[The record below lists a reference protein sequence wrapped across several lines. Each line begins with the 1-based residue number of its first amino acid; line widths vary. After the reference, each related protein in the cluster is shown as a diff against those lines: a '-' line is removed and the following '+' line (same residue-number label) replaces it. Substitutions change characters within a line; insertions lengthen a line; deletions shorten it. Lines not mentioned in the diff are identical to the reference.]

1 MRLTD
6 RQERA
11 VERAVEAVSR
21 ALARRADITAAA
33 RERAVARLRGRIE
46 GALERFGVA
55 VTDGQVEGV
64 VAEYADAEAAA
75 AALMSAERFTGSRAG
90 DLGDPRWLG
99 VCLHFAERSGIPPW
113 ALRAASVAAGVVVA
127 PAALTAYVVLYFV
140 LRLGGAFA
148 EEQPRIRWFRMAGGV
163 LAGVAIC
170 AVLHVA
176 AGYALFGVEW
186 AVREGLK
193 QEMPPLGG
201 WGWFVEERA
210 LLLAGTL
217 ACAVPVF
224 VLGGLPMVNGWDAT
238 LRRCG
243 QAVLALYAVVV
254 SFGLASVVAGVAVN
268 WVRGLAG

>member
-46 GALERFGVA
+46 GALARFGVA

-64 VAEYADAEAAA
+64 LAEYADAEAAA
-75 AALMSAERFTGSRAG
+75 AALMSAERFSGPRAG

-113 ALRAASVAAGVVVA
+113 ALRAAAVAAGVVAA
-127 PAALTAYVVLYFV
+127 PAALTAYAVLYFI

-148 EEQPRIRWFRMAGGV
+148 EEQPRIRWFRLAAGV
-163 LAGVAIC
+163 LAGGVVC
-170 AVLHVA
+170 AALHVA

-186 AVREGLK
+186 ALREGLK

-201 WGWFVEERA
+201 WGWFVEERT
-210 LLLAGTL
+210 LLFAGTL
-217 ACAVPVF
+217 ACAVPAF

-243 QAVLALYAVVV
+243 QALLALYAVTV